1 MKAFNLKE
9 YLKNP
14 EKKVVTRDGRGVR
27 IRCTDKRGGNCPIVA
42 LVENPIIKTENIL
55 TYEEDGRWN
64 PVGSRPSVDSDLDL
78 FFAPEKHEGWV
89 NIYPGPFT
97 GVQVYKS
104 EEDAK
109 HCANADAK
117 VIATVKIEWE
127 E

>member
-1 MKAFNLKE
+1 MKQFNLAE

-14 EKKVVTRDGRGVR
+14 KKKVVTREGRPVKIHCTNFTGAHPVIATIGDEEYSYSFSRDG
-27 IRCTDKRGGNCPIVA
+27 KF
-42 LVENPIIKTENIL
+42 IK
-55 TYEEDGRWN
+55 DMD
-64 PVGSRPSVDSDLDL
+64 GSRYDL
-78 FFAPEKHEGWV
+78 FFAPEKQEGWV

-97 GVQVYKS
+97 GVVVYKS

>member
-1 MKAFNLKE
+1 MKQFNLAE

-14 EKKVVTRDGRGVR
+14 SKKVVTRDGRSAR
-27 IRCTDKRGGNCPIVA
+27 IRCTNRIDPYFPIVA
-42 LVENPIIKTENIL
+42 LISTESGEDIVEYTSNGLHWLGAKTD
-55 TYEEDGRWN
+55 Y
-64 PVGSRPSVDSDLDL
+64 DL

-97 GVQVYKS
+97 GVVVYKT

-109 HCANADAK
+109 HCANANAK
-117 VIATVKIEWE
+117 VIATIKIEWE

>member
-1 MKAFNLKE
+1 MKQFNLAE

-14 EKKVVTRDGRGVR
+14 SKKVVTRDGRSAR
-27 IRCTDKRGGNCPIVA
+27 IRCTDRIDPYFPIVA
-42 LVENPIIKTENIL
+42 LISTESGEDIVEYTSNGLHWLGAKTD
-55 TYEEDGRWN
+55 Y
-64 PVGSRPSVDSDLDL
+64 DL

-97 GVQVYKS
+97 GVVVYKT

-109 HCANADAK
+109 HYANVYAK